1 MLAARTN
8 EAKELRLAI
17 ADKDK
22 QVEAL
27 NSAMTSQ
34 REATDVA
41 VQSLKLQRKEATK
54 KTLGLIVIS
63 VAAGIIV
70 GHL

>member
-8 EAKELRLAI
+8 EATELRLAV

-34 REATDVA
+34 KEATDVA
-41 VQSLKLQRKEATK
+41 IQSLKLQRKEATK